1 MKKFFLLLAIISTIT
16 QAQAFE
22 DYIILGDKKFDFIK
36 SQNNDIVS
44 VEPFYTIDNT
54 KNIILLKSKQIGK
67 TQLIYSI
74 EGVEG
79 DIEVEI
85 SEDRTILSKV
95 EGLSYFVLDLPEKSI
110 LHPLKGGK

>member
-22 DYIILGDKKFDFIK
+22 DYIIVGDKKFDFIK

-54 KNIILLKSKQIGK
+54 KNVVERPLIFIFSGGQYGK
-67 TQLIYSI
+67 VCYQNHSN
-74 EGVEG
+74 
-79 DIEVEI
+79 
-85 SEDRTILSKV
+85 RR
-95 EGLSYFVLDLPEKSI
+95 
-110 LHPLKGGK
+110 